1 MTEPAFTL
9 AGIPVRNRVLAAPMC
24 GATKPTYR
32 QQATRFG
39 ADLVYTEMVKAS
51 RVARRDPRTLRF
63 VDRAPGE
70 TNCAPQ
76 ISGSDPAVM
85 AEATRLLV
93 DELEFP
99 LVDINMGCPVRK
111 IVTSGAGAALLRDPR
126 QVESII
132 AACVQAVQ
140 VPITV
145 KIRSGWDHKG
155 HADVTDL
162 VRAAEAGGAQ
172 LISIHARARSQGH
185 EGEVDTQA
193 LTRAKAAVSVP
204 IVANGGIQSGEDALT
219 LLQRSGCDAVMIGRG
234 AYGRPWIFREATR
247 AIAGQAPLPEPS
259 PAEVCDLI
267 AEHFEGMVQFMG
279 APGVRVFRKYA
290 GWYFQGSEAA
300 DDFRRRAYRTSA
312 PEEMRQLV
320 AEWRA
325 FRLTSEVPQ
334 PQSL

>member
-1 MTEPAFTL
+1 VTEPAFTL

-51 RVARRDPRTLRF
+51 RLVRRDPRTIRF

-76 ISGSDPAVM
+76 ISGSDPEVM
-85 AEATRLLV
+85 AEATRFLV
-93 DELEFP
+93 EELGFP
-99 LVDINMGCPVRK
+99 FVDLNMGCPVRK
-111 IVTSGAGAALLRDPR
+111 IVASGAGAALLRDPR
-126 QVESII
+126 QVEAVI
-132 AACVQAVQ
+132 AACARAVE

-185 EGEVDTQA
+185 EGEVDTAA
-193 LTRAKAAVSVP
+193 LARAKGAVSIP
-204 IVANGGIQSGEDALT
+204 IVANGGIMTGEDALE
-219 LLQRSGCDAVMIGRG
+219 LLQRSNCDAVMIGRG
-234 AYGRPWIFREATR
+234 AYGRPWIFREAAR
-247 AIAGQAPLPEPS
+247 AIAGQEQLPEPG
-259 PAEVCDLI
+259 EVERCDLI
-267 AEHFEGMVQFMG
+267 AEHLEGMVRYMG
-279 APGVRVFRKYA
+279 PPGVRVFRKYA
-290 GWYFQGSEAA
+290 GWYFQGSEEA
-300 DDFRRRAYRTSA
+300 DEFKRRAYRISD
-312 PEEMRQLV
+312 PEEMRELV
-320 AEWRA
+320 VEWRA
-325 FRLTSEVPQ
+325 FRLSTPELAV
-334 PQSL
+334 